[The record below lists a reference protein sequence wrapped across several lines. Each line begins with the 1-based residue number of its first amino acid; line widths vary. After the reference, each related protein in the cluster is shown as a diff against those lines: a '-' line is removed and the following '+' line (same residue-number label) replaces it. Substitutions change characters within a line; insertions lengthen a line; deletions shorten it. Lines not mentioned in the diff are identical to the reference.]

1 MAETRTIKEAVIYHD
16 LAGAVGYDN
25 VSNDELV
32 RKAYAGD
39 VWLLHMDFVKKNW
52 PLMLPDYVVWPETT
66 EQVAEVV
73 RIANKHK
80 LPITPYCGGAG
91 PHGGTVPLYGGITVD
106 VKKLNKF
113 TIDDRSLTI
122 RAQMGLIGQ
131 ELETQLNAKGYTYG
145 HIPQSSYCS
154 GLGGFLSAGS
164 AGMLSTKYG
173 KMSDMVLG
181 MEVVL
186 PTGEIIQT
194 KPAPRSAAG
203 PNLNYLFLGAEGTL
217 GIITEATIV
226 IHPLPE
232 ERRFRGLVLPNLRV
246 AFDTARKILR
256 RGLRPAAMRV
266 SDEKES
272 KEFYGVD
279 GSLFLWAF
287 DGFKELVDLEES
299 EAMKIAQGEGGIDAG
314 TEPGLRWWNH
324 RYTGAYPKDPKS
336 NWLRIGQVWDAA
348 GSFDQMETLHVEM
361 GNAVNKF
368 KGMWY
373 AAHFSH
379 WYKSG
384 AMMYPYVFMDASSEE
399 EMLDQYFKLQ
409 RATINSILKVG
420 GTINHHHGLGLTMA
434 PFARDEYG
442 AAFQVLQAIKKVLD
456 PNNIMNPG
464 KLGLEG
470 R

>member
-1 MAETRTIKEAVIYHD
+1 
-16 LAGAVGYDN
+16 
-25 VSNDELV
+25 
-32 RKAYAGD
+32 
-39 VWLLHMDFVKKNW
+39 MDFVKKNW